1 MPERDLR
8 SNLEMQLAFNGLIA
22 TDTTTDGFIIDTA
35 HYDSGVMF
43 GFIVTFYSD
52 GTYTVNLQDG
62 DDPNLTDAATIADA
76 KIIGD
81 KSTVIFT
88 AGTIEGA
95 LLSTLGITDT
105 RRFVRV
111 QVLST
116 GTSDGATISVT
127 AVKKAELLPVI
138 DPDV

>member
-8 SNLEMQLAFNGLIA
+8 SNLEMQLAFNANIT

-35 HYDSGVMF
+35 NYDSGVMF
-43 GFIVTFYSD
+43 GFMCSSYVD

-62 DDPNLTDAATIADA
+62 DDSGLSDAADIPAS

-81 KSTVIFT
+81 KTTISLTG
-88 AGTIEGA
+88 GTPEGD
-95 LLSTLGITDT
+95 LLATLGITCT
-105 RRFVRV
+105 KRYVMV
-111 QVLST
+111 QIIST
-116 GTSDGATISVT
+116 STSSGSIIS
-127 AVKKAELLPVI
+127 AICVKKAELLPVI

>member
-8 SNLEMQLAFNGLIA
+8 SNLEMQLALNGLIA
-22 TDTTTDGFIIDTA
+22 TNTTTDGFIIDTA

-43 GFIVTFYSD
+43 GFAVTSYVD
-52 GTYTVNLQDG
+52 GTYAVNLQDG
-62 DDPNLTDAATIADA
+62 DESDLSDAATIADA

-81 KSTVIFT
+81 KSTIILT
-88 AGTIEGA
+88 AGTAEGA

-105 RRFVRV
+105 KRYVRV
-111 QVLST
+111 QIIST
-116 GTSDGATISVT
+116 LTSDGAIISVV